1 MNLVRLT
8 MENAYEY
15 VGNEIVFKSRGILI
29 KKRILGVTDTAVK
42 IDHPDL
48 DNNLQIVSRKIH
60 VLVE

>member
-15 VGNEIVFKSRGILI
+15 IGREIVFKSRGILI

-48 DNNLQIVSRKIH
+48 NNLLVVSRKVH
-60 VLVE
+60 VLL

>member
-8 MENAYEY
+8 MENAHEY
-15 VGNEIVFKSRGILI
+15 IGHEIVFKSRGILI

-48 DNNLQIVSRKIH
+48 NNLLVVSRKVH
-60 VLVE
+60 VLL

>member
-1 MNLVRLT
+1 MIRLT

-15 VGNEIVFKSRGILI
+15 IGHEIVFKSRGILI

-48 DNNLQIVSRKIH
+48 NNLLVVSRKVH
-60 VLVE
+60 VLL